1 MTTPSQG
8 PPPGVPLPQGP
19 PPSNNRALLWVLGTV
34 VALAV
39 VFVGGGLYIASRI
52 VRNVTVGP
60 NGNVQVSTPAGEIN
74 VSKIT
79 ADTTG
84 LPVYPGAALQPRQGA
99 QVQFEPSKKEGGGVG
114 VNVATYMASAS
125 LNEVAGWYRKNLDPS
140 FEERHGNQAEIN
152 DFGVVRM
159 GHPSIAF
166 VSKDKS
172 HDRARIIA
180 LESKGDQTKIVLV
193 RIGEREPQ

>member
-8 PPPGVPLPQGP
+8 PAPGVPLPQGP

-34 VALAV
+34 VVLVAV
-39 VFVGGGLYIASRI
+39 LVGGGLYIASRI

-60 NGNVQVSTPAGEIN
+60 NGNVQVSTPAGEISVN
-74 VSKIT
+74 KTT

-84 LPVYPGAALQPRQGA
+84 LPVYPGASLQPYQGA
-99 QVQFEPSKKEGGGVG
+99 QVQFEPSKEAREGVG
-114 VNVATYMASAS
+114 VNVATYMTSAS

-140 FEERHGNQAEIN
+140 FEERHGTRAGFTDDGIVE
-152 DFGVVRM
+152 M

-166 VSKDKS
+166 VSKDER
-172 HDRARIIA
+172 DRARIVA